1 MNQHRL
7 RLSRPISRKSLK
19 LRRNRIENIPLLIHQ
34 FDRRQFA
41 LNHNFRSIIRIRFI
55 AAQVPQFRNLFDG
68 LFQLLQL
75 DPAEVPVQHFGQYF
89 VELQNALPLVQFTDH
104 IPHLFHGLFAIQHIC
119 NWSVFFRALC
129 RRVQLRFF
137 LMAQLPHL
145 ELPDFLACRSQHL
158 IRARRS
164 REVIVLAQR
173 RLPAML
179 RDELRLRFLDLL
191 PPLGKP
197 FHHVSRNARQIV
209 PDDIA
214 FPVPRFD
221 RFVTQ
226 FTAPCR
232 HLVVIDLAHVTDRTA
247 HLQRFERLVPAVTR
261 PRHIADHVVR
271 MQLRVKRAAR
281 IVHELRVNQLPG
293 RFVIVGPNVLAITH
307 PNRRQPFQFRHR
319 NPNRF
324 PMRLDQPF
332 VEHRH
337 HRNRL
342 RSRHLKVKEPRTA
355 GHILLRQL
363 AQRFRIHIPLKQTE
377 LLARHNLIP
386 QTKRI
391 RKLSPP
397 ISPNFLMLR
406 IIIV

>member
-1 MNQHRL
+1 M
-7 RLSRPISRKSLK
+7 
-19 LRRNRIENIPLLIHQ
+19 
-34 FDRRQFA
+34 
-41 LNHNFRSIIRIRFI
+41 
-55 AAQVPQFRNLFDG
+55 FRN
-68 LFQLLQL
+68 
-75 DPAEVPVQHFGQYF
+75 
-89 VELQNALPLVQFTDH
+89 
-104 IPHLFHGLFAIQHIC
+104 
-119 NWSVFFRALC
+119 
-129 RRVQLRFF
+129 
-137 LMAQLPHL
+137 
-145 ELPDFLACRSQHL
+145 
-158 IRARRS
+158 
-164 REVIVLAQR
+164 
-173 RLPAML
+173 
-179 RDELRLRFLDLL
+179 ELRLRLLDLL
-191 PPLGKP
+191 PPFGKP
-197 FHHVSRNARQIV
+197 FHHVNRNARQIV
-209 PDDIA
+209 PDDVA

-232 HLVVIDLAHVTDRTA
+232 HLVVIDLARVTDRTA
-247 HLQRFERLVPAVTR
+247 HLQRFERLVPAVAR

-281 IVHELRVNQLPG
+281 IVHEFRVNQLPG
-293 RFVIVGPNVLAITH
+293 RFIIVGPNVLPVAH

-332 VEHRH
+332 IEHRH

-355 GHILLRQL
+355 GHILLRQP

-386 QTKRI
+386 QTECI
-391 RKLSPP
+391 RKFSPP
-397 ISPNFLMLR
+397 ISLNFLMLR

>member
-1 MNQHRL
+1 M
-7 RLSRPISRKSLK
+7 
-19 LRRNRIENIPLLIHQ
+19 
-34 FDRRQFA
+34 F
-41 LNHNFRSIIRIRFI
+41 
-55 AAQVPQFRNLFDG
+55 
-68 LFQLLQL
+68 
-75 DPAEVPVQHFGQYF
+75 FG
-89 VELQNALPLVQFTDH
+89 V
-104 IPHLFHGLFAIQHIC
+104 
-119 NWSVFFRALC
+119 LC

-137 LMAQLPHL
+137 PMAQLPHL

-164 REVIVLAQR
+164 RKVIVLAQR

-179 RDELRLRFLDLL
+179 RDELRLGFLDLL

-197 FHHVSRNARQIV
+197 FHHVTRNARQIV

-232 HLVVIDLAHVTDRTA
+232 HLVVIDLARVTDRTT
-247 HLQRFERLVPAVTR
+247 HLQRFERLVPAVVR

-271 MQLRVKRAAR
+271 MQLRIKRAAR

-293 RFVIVGPNVLAITH
+293 RFIIVGPNVLAVAH

-332 VEHRH
+332 IEHRH

-342 RSRHLKVKEPRTA
+342 RSRHLKIKEPRTA
-355 GHILLRQL
+355 GHIFLRQL

-386 QTKRI
+386 QTERI
-391 RKLSPP
+391 RKFSPP
-397 ISPNFLMLR
+397 ISLNLLMLR